1 MTIVVELFGIPRQ
14 RCGTGRVTIETEQT
28 SMSLVDLLRH
38 LGESYPE
45 FARDCLDGSR
55 LKPQYLANLGG
66 SRFVSDPFCQVGPG
80 DHVLI
85 MSADAGG

>member
-1 MTIVVELFGIPRQ
+1 MIQVELFGIPRQ
-14 RCGTGRVTIETEQT
+14 RCGTGHVTIEIVQT
-28 SMSLVDLLRH
+28 SMSLADLLQY

-66 SRFVSDPFCQVGPG
+66 TRFVSDPFCQVGPG
-80 DHVLI
+80 ENVLI